1 MFPGPFF
8 GYVVEYTQCHSSTVQ
23 LNHSVAVLKNMS
35 SSFSFV
41 SSFPRVHP
49 FAALQIS
56 LDVGDAFDSS
66 ECLQPKVSEN
76 QILNVEDHVVGNSH
90 SAETIED
97 HKERERRRK
106 IGLANKGRVPW
117 NKGKKH
123 SAGNCI

>member
-1 MFPGPFF
+1 
-8 GYVVEYTQCHSSTVQ
+8 
-23 LNHSVAVLKNMS
+23 MS
-35 SSFSFV
+35 SSFSLV

-66 ECLQPKVSEN
+66 ECLRPKVSEN
-76 QILNVEDHVVGNSH
+76 HILNEEHIVGYSD
-90 SAETIED
+90 SEETIED
-97 HKERERRRK
+97 HKERQRRRK

-123 SAGNCI
+123 SAGNRILDVTSSLSKFLLNVQFYYTYQYFY